1 MSQLTQQLA
10 DTREYTKLI
19 SASLVDVTEKLDT
32 LNEVTNTVGSTIVK
46 NGAQAQEMFDRQT
59 ETAQLLEE
67 IRTHQDELS
76 QKADDLG
83 EKLSGIKDNK
93 DDVLEALSLA
103 KEKADN
109 LELVFNNAGAQ
120 FQQQLDTAHAGY
132 TQDVTAVHD
141 ALTSIEMHV
150 EAINYDEEF
159 KALNETLAENSGKI
173 VAADN
178 DIKSRQEELM
188 NKLEHLTNGLSKTYD
203 LLSEIRENGQELSVD
218 LQTAIARASSI
229 ELALEAMTD
238 SKPDIYDYKPNFK
251 EALAELQ
258 GEEPVEEVV
267 ETEETEDAVAEEQE

>member
-59 ETAQLLEE
+59 ETTQLLEE

-93 DDVLEALSLA
+93 DDVLEALALA

-109 LELVFNNAGAQ
+109 LELIFNNAGAQ

-132 TQDVTAVHD
+132 TQDVTAVHE
-141 ALTSIEMHV
+141 ALTAIEEHV
-150 EAINYDEEF
+150 EAINYDDEF
-159 KALNETLAENSGKI
+159 KALNDTLAENSGKI
-173 VAADN
+173 VEADN
-178 DIKSRQEELM
+178 DIKARQTELM
-188 NKLEHLTNGLSKTYD
+188 DKLEHLTQGLSKTYD

-238 SKPDIYDYKPNFK
+238 SKPDTYDYKPNFK
-251 EALAELQ
+251 EALAELH

-267 ETEETEDAVAEEQE
+267 ETEDAVAEEQE